1 MTQAKGKGD
10 GRAAVRRLV
19 DLDLVQEILA
29 RPGAP
34 RP

>member
-10 GRAAVRRLV
+10 GRAAVHRLV
-19 DLDLVQEILA
+19 DLVQEILA